1 MHGRGRA
8 RLIGLLT
15 AMVAALVVAGCGGGD
30 SGGGGGGGGGG
41 QSTTTRAASD
51 QPGKGK
57 PPVTIGDKNFT
68 EEFIL
73 GELYSQALRS
83 KGWTVSLKSN
93 IGSSEIIDKALRAGR
108 IDMYP
113 DYIGTI
119 LSVLAGRND
128 LPGSAGATY
137 QAAKRFEEGR
147 GFTLLK
153 PTPFFDTNA
162 VGVLPEYAQKNAL
175 KTIAD
180 LKKVDS
186 FTYADTPE
194 NLNRLQGVR
203 GLREVYGLTN
213 LKFKPL
219 AIGLQYAALKRGDV
233 QAADVFST
241 DAQLTQTKLVLLEDT
256 KHIFGFQNVAP
267 VVSRKVLDAQG
278 PEFARTI
285 DGVSAKL
292 TIEAMQAMNA
302 AVDIDKKQPREVA
315 RAFLEANRLT

>member
-1 MHGRGRA
+1 MQGRR
-8 RLIGLLT
+8 RLTLI
-15 AMVAALVVAGCGGGD
+15 AMLATTVLALVGAGCGGNDDGG
-30 SGGGGGGGGGG
+30 SGAS
-41 QSTTTRAASD
+41 QTATTQAASD

-73 GELYSQALRS
+73 GELYAQALQA
-83 KGWTVSLKSN
+83 KGWTVTLKSN
-93 IGSSEIIDKALRAGR
+93 IGSSEIIDKALRAER

-113 DYIGTI
+113 DYVGTI
-119 LSVLAGRND
+119 LSVLAGRNQ
-128 LPGSAGATY
+128 PPASAQATY
-137 QAAKRFEEGR
+137 EAAKRFEETR

-162 VGVLPEYAQKNAL
+162 VGVLPDYAAKNNL
-175 KTIAD
+175 KTVDD
-180 LKKVDS
+180 LKNVGS

-203 GLREVYGLTN
+203 GLRQVYGLKN

-241 DAQLTQTKLVLLEDT
+241 DAQLTQTKLVLLDDT

-267 VVSRKVLDAQG
+267 VVSQKVLDAQG
-278 PEFARTI
+278 PEFANTI
-285 DGVSAKL
+285 DAVSAKL

-315 RAFLEANRLT
+315 RAFLQANQLT